1 MVENLIALKK
11 KSFELLQIYK
21 NINESP
27 KISTTKT
34 FTSIDEFVAFVSAQQ
49 DLINL
54 ELWKV
59 EAISNYLE
67 QLKLKEMPSQSI
79 NDSFGI

>member
-11 KSFELLQIYK
+11 KSFELLQAYK
-21 NINESP
+21 NINESS